1 MDARS
6 LSVVTALWVLFTA
19 VAGLSACSRDLRPDL
34 TRLYADQA
42 NPAGQPPVVLIHG
55 LLGGRLAEASSGRE
69 VWPGP
74 LSRLMFDDY
83 SDLTLPIDP
92 ETLTPAPDGLIVTG
106 LTDRAAG
113 RDFYGQILD
122 VLEIAGGYERSRP
135 GEPAPTGRKRV
146 YVFAYD
152 WRQDNVGTVAR
163 LDAFLEA
170 IREDYDDPELK
181 VDVVAHSMGGLL
193 VRYYLRYGT
202 ADVLDDNDFPVT
214 RAGAQRV
221 RRVVLLGTPSLGSVS
236 AAMGFLEGRKVG
248 LGRMSQEMLA
258 TFPSGPQVL
267 PHPINDWLVL
277 PDGRPLDRDLF
288 DIDFWRRFEFGIFD
302 AGVRERVMERYPDP
316 AEGEAYLDLL
326 ERYFEKHLERG
337 RRFVWS
343 LTVPVPDPEYRLI
356 VFGGNCNL
364 TPARLLVEESGGDS
378 VLRLWP
384 DRVKDRRP
392 GIDYEALMLEPGDGV
407 VTKASLLAR
416 QTLDPTIE
424 RHRYSD
430 FPLDYAFF
438 LCEAHDRLTGNIHFQ
453 DNLLHA
459 LLSVDYRR

>member
-221 RRVVLLGTPSLGSVS
+221 RTDVHQRKPSLGSVS
-236 AAMGFLEGRKVG
+236 AAMG
-248 LGRMSQEMLA
+248 
-258 TFPSGPQVL
+258 
-267 PHPINDWLVL
+267 
-277 PDGRPLDRDLF
+277 
-288 DIDFWRRFEFGIFD
+288 
-302 AGVRERVMERYPDP
+302 
-316 AEGEAYLDLL
+316 YL
-326 ERYFEKHLERG
+326 
-337 RRFVWS
+337 
-343 LTVPVPDPEYRLI
+343 
-356 VFGGNCNL
+356 
-364 TPARLLVEESGGDS
+364 
-378 VLRLWP
+378 
-384 DRVKDRRP
+384 
-392 GIDYEALMLEPGDGV
+392 
-407 VTKASLLAR
+407 
-416 QTLDPTIE
+416 
-424 RHRYSD
+424 
-430 FPLDYAFF
+430 
-438 LCEAHDRLTGNIHFQ
+438 
-453 DNLLHA
+453 
-459 LLSVDYRR
+459 